1 MGWIMENKTVESRS
15 NQEKLQRAMK
25 QYEKLGAKKFQKI
38 VLQLEQMKYH
48 FLKKF
53 FPHLPRWY
61 EKKMNQSF
69 RRNSKKCKNQL
80 ELKALE
86 KSYQT
91 QKRMLYKSWNHEKNR
106 NYHLLESNSDE
117 FLQWLKW
124 NKNIHVKALAFNCV
138 LIPLM
143 VAGAI
148 VGTGSSAIICFAML
162 IYQIISAGINFSCI
176 NLQNY
181 NYCRVMLHKEKIDQ
195 LLQKR
200 RQLEIKKYDSV
211 AQKLHPTLEK
221 SKDTVTNQEIID
233 SLTTV
238 EDLKAMKKLLQEEY
252 GKRPSCQKNPSL
264 QKRRY

>member
-1 MGWIMENKTVESRS
+1 MENKTVESRS

-25 QYEKLGAKKFQKI
+25 QYEKLGAKKFQKV
-38 VLQLEQMKYH
+38 VLYVEQMKYH

-53 FPHLPRWY
+53 FPKLPTWY
-61 EKKMNQSF
+61 EKKTNQSF
-69 RRNSKKCKNQL
+69 HRNLKKCKNKQ
-80 ELKALE
+80 EMEALQR
-86 KSYQT
+86 SYQA
-91 QKRMLYKSWNHEKNR
+91 QKRMFYQAWNHEKNR
-106 NYHLLESNSDE
+106 NYHLLESDSDE

-138 LIPLM
+138 VIPLM
-143 VAGAI
+143 VAGVI

-195 LLQKR
+195 LLQKK
-200 RQLEIKKYDSV
+200 RQLEIKKYGSV
-211 AQKLHPTLEK
+211 AKKLHPTLEK
-221 SKDTVTNQEIID
+221 NKDMVTNQEIID
-233 SLTTV
+233 SLTSI
-238 EDLKAMKKLLQEEY
+238 EDLKAMRNLLQEEY
-252 GKRPSCQKNPSL
+252 GKRPSCQKKASL